1 MMAPRIRGMRAQASE
16 LESEECDGPYAT
28 PGAHARAEV
37 VWADPNRP
45 PMTPS
50 LLPDH
55 LDRDWQIRLA
65 AFAALRGI
73 TEKTGGVITRD
84 QMSAGFEFEGERV
97 PFANE
102 QVGIW
107 RPKPLSAPPGI
118 ALSISTAA
126 QRKGVTPKYDD
137 DIGSDGWFEYRY
149 QGIDPRHWHNR
160 AVRAAHEYRRP
171 LIYFYGIA
179 PGLYEPLF
187 PAYIQEDH
195 PDRLTFMVA
204 PDAVGIGAPSL
215 LLGGSDA
222 PLKAYVTRAVK
233 QRLHQQRFRELVL
246 GAYQRRCTVCSI
258 GAKDRLMRLLDAAHI
273 LPDHDT
279 RGLPEVPNGLSLCKI
294 HHSAYD
300 LNILGISP
308 DYRVHIREDI
318 LAEVDGPML
327 QHGIKEMEGREIR
340 LPRRDLLRPNR
351 EYLAERYAGF
361 RAA

>member
-1 MMAPRIRGMRAQASE
+1 
-16 LESEECDGPYAT
+16 
-28 PGAHARAEV
+28 
-37 VWADPNRP
+37 
-45 PMTPS
+45 MTIPLFS
-50 LLPDH
+50 DH
-55 LDRDWQIRLA
+55 LDRDWQVRLA
-65 AFAALRGI
+65 AFAALRTL
-73 TEKTGGVITRD
+73 TEKSGGVVTRD
-84 QMSAGFEFEGERV
+84 QMSAGFEFEGERI

-107 RPKPLSAPPGI
+107 RPKQLSTPLGV

-126 QRKGVTPKYDD
+126 KRKGVTPKYDD

-149 QGIDPRHWHNR
+149 QGTDPHHWHNR
-160 AVRAAHEYRRP
+160 AVRAAFELGRP

-195 PDRLTFMVA
+195 PDRLTWMVA
-204 PDAVGIGAPSL
+204 SDAVGLGEPTL
-215 LLGGSDA
+215 LAGGSEA
-222 PLKAYVTRAVK
+222 PLKAYMTRTVK
-233 QRLHQQRFRELVL
+233 QRLHQHRFRELVL
-246 GAYQRRCTVCSI
+246 GAYQQRCTVCSL

-279 RGLPEVPNGLSLCKI
+279 RGLPEIPNGLSLCKI

-327 QHGIKEMEGREIR
+327 QHGIKEMENREIK
-340 LPRRDLLRPNR
+340 LPRQAAHRPNQ
-351 EYLAERYAGF
+351 EFLAERFEGF